1 MELLKKFDAQNYK
14 DTTSVFE
21 KYTIRGIIVRDGKIA
36 MQCSKEGE
44 YKIPGGGME
53 AGETYVEALARE
65 VKEETGLF
73 IIPEKAVGLGE
84 ILEVRKDIFDDTKKF
99 ICHSLF
105 YYCEETGE
113 ETPIH
118 LTKSEIA
125 KGYYLKWATPQEI
138 YDTNI
143 AMEKDP
149 WIIRDTAFIKMI
161 LDGKIA
167 ALAGQAVQ
175 IAAAETVTDQ
185 NRRRGGYAR
194 HRHKGEIAERNDDLV
209 YQTAARSPRRG

>member
-1 MELLKKFDAQNYK
+1 M
-14 DTTSVFE
+14 
-21 KYTIRGIIVRDGKIA
+21 
-36 MQCSKEGE
+36 
-44 YKIPGGGME
+44 
-53 AGETYVEALARE
+53 EALARE

-113 ETPIH
+113 EVPIH

-167 ALAGQAVQ
+167 ALQG
-175 IAAAETVTDQ
+175 I
-185 NRRRGGYAR
+185 
-194 HRHKGEIAERNDDLV
+194 L
-209 YQTAARSPRRG
+209 

>member
-1 MELLKKFDAQNYK
+1 MKVLVYIETKEGAPVPGSLELLTA
-14 DTTSVFE
+14 
-21 KYTIRGIIVRDGKIA
+21 A
-36 MQCSKEGE
+36 KEL
-44 YKIPGGGME
+44 
-53 AGETYVEALARE
+53 GETVAVAVEDKAAAEKAAAYGAKVTVLKTGEASEDAVLRE

-167 ALAGQAVQ
+167 ALQG
-175 IAAAETVTDQ
+175 IVTGT
-185 NRRRGGYAR
+185 RY
-194 HRHKGEIAERNDDLV
+194 E
-209 YQTAARSPRRG
+209 